1 MGKKYLDIKENS
13 LESSVYNV
21 LHGIQET
28 VKKEKLDPVGKEDGD
43 IDNDGD
49 KDASDKY
56 LAKRRKTVAKAIKK
70 DKKEGNAFGM
80 ALKSAKD
87 NGEKTFVVSGKTYKV
102 EGLEDSP
109 NTANSQHLCAK
120 NVVHENWGNGTPI
133 SGQHAEPDAEGDI
146 AWYDVMFEHGIEKGV
161 SINELKVTK
170 AESHHHSEKKKKKM
184 DEKVEYVEYKFKN
197 KNEAMAAKKMLDAVQ
212 MMNFEI
218 NDDNISGGELMV
230 DSGSRDMTKYHK
242 EVMKKFKPKVMT
254 QEEVDLEEG
263 KMAQMHQMMK
273 DKKSA
278 EQIAKA
284 MKLDLKTVKALMDG
298 YNKMVPESFEIGTEK
313 YLKHTV
319 SSTPG
324 QKAWNETVSKK
335 AASMRETLAKIW
347 EVDEGKN
354 VFEKDTKKDLTN
366 AVKGGKTMTGK
377 KVAAVDTSPIIKEKK
392 K

>member
-80 ALKSAKD
+80 ALKSAKEK
-87 NGEKTFVVSGKTYKV
+87 GEKTFVVSGKTYKV

-120 NVVHENWGNGTPI
+120 NVVHENWGNGIPI
-133 SGQHAEPDAEGDI
+133 SGQHAEPDTAGDI

-184 DEKVEYVEYKFKN
+184 DEKVDLDEGTYRMGNMKTSAHLKAKNEEDAIKQARTNGIKADSEYKVY
-197 KNEAMAAKKMLDAVQ
+197 EM
-212 MMNFEI
+212 
-218 NDDNISGGELMV
+218 S
-230 DSGSRDMTKYHK
+230 
-242 EVMKKFKPKVMT
+242 
-254 QEEVDLEEG
+254 
-263 KMAQMHQMMK
+263 
-273 DKKSA
+273 
-278 EQIAKA
+278 
-284 MKLDLKTVKALMDG
+284 LK
-298 YNKMVPESFEIGTEK
+298 
-313 YLKHTV
+313 
-319 SSTPG
+319 
-324 QKAWNETVSKK
+324 Q
-335 AASMRETLAKIW
+335 
-347 EVDEGKN
+347 
-354 VFEKDTKKDLTN
+354 
-366 AVKGGKTMTGK
+366 
-377 KVAAVDTSPIIKEKK
+377 
-392 K
+392 

>member
-1 MGKKYLDIKENS
+1 
-13 LESSVYNV
+13 
-21 LHGIQET
+21 
-28 VKKEKLDPVGKEDGD
+28 
-43 IDNDGD
+43 
-49 KDASDKY
+49 
-56 LAKRRKTVAKAIKK
+56 
-70 DKKEGNAFGM
+70 
-80 ALKSAKD
+80 
-87 NGEKTFVVSGKTYKV
+87 
-102 EGLEDSP
+102 
-109 NTANSQHLCAK
+109 
-120 NVVHENWGNGTPI
+120 
-133 SGQHAEPDAEGDI
+133 
-146 AWYDVMFEHGIEKGV
+146 MFEHGIEKGV

-197 KNEAMAAKKMLDAVQ
+197 KNDAMAAKKMLDAVQ

-242 EVMKKFKPKVMT
+242 EVMKKFKPKVTT